1 MNEKVKRKWE
11 YIVWSSSNVTN
22 EKITDLMIEKLI
34 DTESI
39 TYIDW
44 VILSSREILE
54 RSQDN
59 IDWKW
64 IQIIRDI
71 QTRIALLQSLTKPW
85 LLEELEDDVKNE
97 LAFVKTQL
105 IDIVNNAWFDVMQ
118 AWNSIHFAW
127 YIQIIDRWT
136 KKINVESKFVQKK
149 HLLISWIDVYISE
162 RMFNVLLHMINSPDT
177 SIDFIVGSIEYQFYI
192 RLKRVLVELWLLKLV
207 KILERKRTKKK

>member
-1 MNEKVKRKWE
+1 MNEKVKRKGE
-11 YIVWSSSNVTN
+11 YIVGSSSNVTN

-39 TYIDW
+39 TYIDG

-59 IDWKW
+59 IDGKG

-71 QTRIALLQSLTKPW
+71 QTRIALLQSLTKPG

-105 IDIVNNAWFDVMQ
+105 IDIVNNAGFDVMQ
-118 AWNSIHFAW
+118 AGNSIHFAG
-127 YIQIIDRWT
+127 YIQIIDRGT

-149 HLLISWIDVYISE
+149 HLLISGIDVYISE

-192 RLKRVLVELWLLKLV
+192 RLKRVLVELGLLKLV